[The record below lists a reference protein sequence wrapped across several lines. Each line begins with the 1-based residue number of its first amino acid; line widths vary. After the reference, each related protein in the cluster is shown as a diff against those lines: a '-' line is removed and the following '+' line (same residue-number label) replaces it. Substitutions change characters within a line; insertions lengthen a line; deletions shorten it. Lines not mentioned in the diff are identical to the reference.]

1 MSKPRQLFDRYWS
14 LLAAFLISAFALY
27 SRSIEIEPVFFQNPA
42 RVVWIVCLIYTTV
55 TALCLGLI
63 VHSWQVQRRFTRNKW
78 RLVLWTHILLFPALT
93 TIVLGLGTIQVS
105 TYDIALEREQF
116 QSLHW
121 YTGDVKD
128 FLIWLVP
135 LDVVL
140 IFLWAIVAAF
150 KNKFS
155 NTDSTK

>member
-1 MSKPRQLFDRYWS
+1 MFY
-14 LLAAFLISAFALY
+14 A
-27 SRSIEIEPVFFQNPA
+27 RSIEIEPVLFQNPA

-55 TALCLGLI
+55 TALCLGL
-63 VHSWQVQRRFTRNKW
+63 VFHSWQVQRRFTRNKW
-78 RLVLWTHILLFPALT
+78 RLALWTHVLLFPALT
-93 TIVLGLGTIQVS
+93 TIVLGLGRIQVS
-105 TYDIALEREQF
+105 TYDLAIEREQF
-116 QSLHW
+116 QNLHW

-140 IFLWAIVAAF
+140 IFLCAILAAF

-155 NTDSTK
+155 NPDSTK